1 LREKLEA
8 DCESDPSAANSAKLA
23 DCVTNQ
29 EIENAAK
36 KYAFQGFVM
45 SSAKEKKG
53 LNKVFHTAFKVVFQM
68 KNMDNNRVQPGSDAA
83 TADPSKPPGPSR
95 SGAKEG
101 GCCGG
106 KKK

>member
-1 LREKLEA
+1 MA
-8 DCESDPSAANSAKLA
+8 DCESDPSPANNAKLA

-29 EIENAAK
+29 QIEDAAK
-36 KYAFQGFVM
+36 KYAFQGFVVC
-45 SSAKEKKG
+45 SAKEKKG

-68 KNMDNNRVQPGSDAA
+68 KNMENKGYQPGAGA
-83 TADPSKPPGPSR
+83 TAADPSKPPGPSR
-95 SGAKEG
+95 SGKEG